1 VKILFIED
9 DEKIAAFVQRGL
21 KEAGYVVDHCADGG
35 QGYSFGLTYQYDA
48 AIIDLMLPT
57 MDGLQIIDELR
68 QRGIRLP
75 VIILSAKRSVED
87 RLRGFQSGSDDYLTK
102 PFALSELLARLAALI
117 RRASNVVE
125 PTTLSFHDLKLD
137 LMSRAVTRGGER
149 LTLQPREFSLLEYLM
164 RNPNRVIS
172 KTMIM
177 EHVWNYNF
185 DPQTNMVE
193 ARICKLR
200 EKINKDFAMP
210 LIHTVRGVGY
220 VLRKEQ

>member
-1 VKILFIED
+1 VKILLIED
-9 DEKIAAFVQRGL
+9 DEKIAGFVLKGL
-21 KEAGYVVDHCADGG
+21 KEAGYVVDHCGDGRA
-35 QGYSFGLTYQYDA
+35 GYHYGLTYQYDA
-48 AIIDLMLPT
+48 AIVDIMLPS

-68 QRGIRLP
+68 QRGVRLP

-125 PTTLSFHDLKLD
+125 PTTLSFLDLKMD
-137 LMSRAVTRGGER
+137 LMSRTVSRGAAR
-149 LTLQPREFSLLEYLM
+149 LSLQPREFSLLEYLM

-200 EKINKDFAMP
+200 EKLNKDAAIP

-220 VLRKEQ
+220 VLHQE